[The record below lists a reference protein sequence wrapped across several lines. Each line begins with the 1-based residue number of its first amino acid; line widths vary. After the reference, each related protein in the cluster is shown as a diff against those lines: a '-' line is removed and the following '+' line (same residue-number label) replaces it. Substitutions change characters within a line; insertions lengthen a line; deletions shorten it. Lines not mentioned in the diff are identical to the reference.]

1 MEEWKRIQKVYN
13 TRELIGIIGMIM
25 FIIIGAICDWN
36 VLVEKNILIQIDDIE
51 SLSLTIL
58 QIQATVG
65 TLIFTIIAL
74 ITGNISDSCMGVS
87 ISDFYLNIKP
97 WKLTQKVL
105 IVVSLGLCLAGVI
118 FHSLGFYNIV
128 FYLFIA
134 TLIAILISIL
144 EMYSAFEGR
153 NKQNQEI
160 ELYVNYML
168 EGNIEYEKKLS
179 IYQNFVLDWI
189 KVVDSQDKQSYE
201 KSLEIFKKCMSALWT
216 YRTDEALASIEQ
228 QCYSISYCLLGSEKK
243 VLKEKG
249 LEFVQEAY
257 DILWSVIYNCII
269 EKRPI
274 LNQYKSEFPLFTE
287 ICSELI
293 QNMDE
298 MSVEDVEKRLKF
310 DNLADSVQRAAIW
323 LRYDKEKEGVYNNED
338 KTKFKRYKYDYQSEI
353 SELNSFAK
361 YIGYYLGKQN
371 SKNNIIN
378 QHVWANVLNRWSL
391 FSTYNIPKERAED
404 FLKAKVN
411 TYFCYCYG
419 MIVNGQENIVKMGL
433 YLTGMRN
440 TVSLDNKYQALLYLV
455 VHCYVYYLA
464 VRESDDCVPED
475 IRQSALSIWN
485 DRDVKGAFLNFLNM
499 LSENAEWLDLDIHDQ
514 MYGIVNRFELFSRYG
529 VAKAMIMEPVIS
541 DFYLFLILFMSHEFL
556 LPDLME
562 RNIDD
567 MRAFR
572 YVSDGNE
579 DNTKEM
585 LSKLFRM
592 IYTGDKSEEQINKE
606 VGLMYDDFEKMV
618 KKKHKERY
626 IRLAKEAQKNYE
638 SEINEEEICE
648 KIKNDAIKS
657 IKEKFAPIL
666 VRSDEKNGIIDV
678 NLLNLTD
685 YTSTMGTKNSMNGY
699 YSRMDG
705 MFLFGF
711 ARFLCQ
717 RGVVEFKRRFDDF
730 ADDKEFMEYLA
741 ANNLHLLLGSQY
753 ILKNRD
759 YRISAEYKR
768 FLEDYE
774 TIYTTILQE
783 GIALKRDSIR
793 VCLHDVSVSI
803 HSPSIK
809 EENVEYDRETRK
821 YYYPILN
828 GLPIDFDEDELREF
842 LYNNRKVINVTA
854 KISIQVNEKPC
865 GTIFTGR
872 QRG

>member
-1 MEEWKRIQKVYN
+1 MEEWKKIQKAYR

-25 FIIIGAICDWN
+25 SIIIGAICDWN
-36 VLVEKNILIQIDDIE
+36 VLVERNILIPMDDIE
-51 SLSLTIL
+51 SFSLTIL

-74 ITGNISDSCMGVS
+74 ITGNISDSYMGVS

-118 FHSLGFYNIV
+118 FHSLGLYNIV

-144 EMYSAFEGR
+144 EIYSAFKGR

-160 ELYVNYML
+160 ESYVNYML
-168 EGNIEYEKKLS
+168 ESDLGYDKKLN
-179 IYQNFVLDWI
+179 IYQNFVLDWK

-201 KSLEIFKKCMSALWT
+201 KFLEIFEKCMSALWT
-216 YRTDEALASIEQ
+216 YRTDEALSSIEQ
-228 QCYSISYCLLGSEKK
+228 QCYNISYCLLGSEKK
-243 VLKEKG
+243 ALKEKG

-257 DILWSVIYNCII
+257 DILWNVIYNCIV
-269 EKRPI
+269 ENRLL

-293 QNMDE
+293 RSIDE
-298 MSVEDVEKRLKF
+298 MNVEDVEKRLKF
-310 DNLADSVQRAAIW
+310 DNLADSVLRAAIW
-323 LRYDKEKEGVYNNED
+323 LRCDEEKEVYNKED
-338 KTKFKRYKYDYQSEI
+338 KTKFKRYKYNYQSEI

-361 YIGYYLGKQN
+361 YLGYYLGKQN
-371 SKNNIIN
+371 NKNNTIN
-378 QHVWANVLNRWSL
+378 QHVWANVLNRWNL
-391 FSTYNIPKERAED
+391 FSTYNIPEERAED

-419 MIVNGQENIVKMGL
+419 MIVNGQENVVKVGL
-433 YLTGMRN
+433 YLGGMRN
-440 TVSLDNKYQALLYLV
+440 TVRLDNKYQALLYLV

-464 VRESDDCVPED
+464 VRESDDCVPAD
-475 IRQSALSIWN
+475 IRQSALNIW
-485 DRDVKGAFLNFLNM
+485 DDKDVRECFLDFLNM
-499 LSENAEWLDLDIHDQ
+499 LSENSEWLDLDILDQ
-514 MYGIVNRFELFSRYG
+514 MYGIVKRFELFPQYEA
-529 VAKAMIMEPVIS
+529 AKSMIIEPVTS
-541 DFYLFLILFMSHEFL
+541 DFYSFLILFMSHEFL
-556 LPDLME
+556 LPELLE
-562 RNIDD
+562 KNIDD

-579 DNTKEM
+579 DKTKKM
-585 LSKLFRM
+585 LGKLFRTTF
-592 IYTGDKSEEQINKE
+592 IGNKSEEEIDKE
-606 VGLMYDDFEKMV
+606 VGLMYDDLEKMV
-618 KKKHKERY
+618 KKKQKERY
-626 IRLAKEAQKNYE
+626 ITLAKEAQKNYE
-638 SEINEEEICE
+638 SQINEEEICE
-648 KIKNDAIKS
+648 KIKNDTIKN

-666 VRSDEKNGIIDV
+666 VESDEKNGIIDV
-678 NLLNLTD
+678 NLLNLID
-685 YTSTMGTKNSMNGY
+685 YTSSMGTKNSTNGY
-699 YSRMDG
+699 YSHMDG
-705 MFLFGF
+705 MFLFGI
-711 ARFLCQ
+711 ARFLFQ
-717 RGVVEFKRRFDDF
+717 RGVVEVKKRFDDF

-774 TIYTTILQE
+774 TIYTTVLQD
-783 GIALKRDSIR
+783 GIALRRNSIH
-793 VCLHDVSVSI
+793 VCLHDINVSI

-809 EENVEYDRETRK
+809 EENVEYDKETKK
-821 YYYPILN
+821 YYYPIMN

-842 LYNNRKVINVTA
+842 LYNNRKVINITA

>member
-1 MEEWKRIQKVYN
+1 MEEWKKIQKTYKI
-13 TRELIGIIGMIM
+13 RELIGITGMIM
-25 FIIIGAICDWN
+25 SFVIGAICDWN
-36 VLVEKNILIQIDDIE
+36 VLVQSNILIPIDDIE
-51 SLSLTIL
+51 AFSLTII

-74 ITGNISDSCMGVS
+74 ITGNISDSYIGVS
-87 ISDFYLNIKP
+87 ISDFYLNLKP

-118 FHSLGFYNIV
+118 FHSLGLYNIV

-144 EMYSAFEGR
+144 EMYSAFKGR

-160 ELYVNYML
+160 EAYVNYML
-168 EGNIEYEKKLS
+168 ESNIEYEKKLI
-179 IYQNFVLDWI
+179 IYQDFVLDWK
-189 KVVDSQDKQSYE
+189 KVVDLQDKQSYE
-201 KSLEIFKKCMSALWT
+201 KFLEIFEKCMSVLWA

-243 VLKEKG
+243 ALKEKG
-249 LEFVQEAY
+249 LEFVQEVY
-257 DILWSVIYNCII
+257 DVLWSFIYNCIA
-269 EKRPI
+269 EKRPL

-293 QNMDE
+293 RSIDE
-298 MSVEDVEKRLKF
+298 MNVEEVEKRLKF
-310 DNLADSVQRAAIW
+310 DNLADSVLRAAIW
-323 LRYDKEKEGVYNNED
+323 LRYNKDNEVYDKEDE
-338 KTKFKRYKYDYQSEI
+338 TKFKKYEYNYQSEI

-361 YIGYYLGKQN
+361 YIGYYLEKQN
-371 SKNNIIN
+371 NKNNIIN

-391 FSTYNIPKERAED
+391 FSTYNIPEERAED

-433 YLTGMRN
+433 YLSGMRN
-440 TVSLDNKYQALLYLV
+440 TVRLDNKYQALLYLV
-455 VHCYVYYLA
+455 VHCYIYYLA
-464 VRESDDCVPED
+464 VRESDDCVPAD
-475 IRQSALSIWN
+475 IRQSALNIW
-485 DRDVKGAFLNFLNM
+485 DDKAVKGAFLDFLNM
-499 LSENAEWLDLDIHDQ
+499 LSENSEWLNLDILDQ
-514 MYGIVNRFELFSRYG
+514 MYGIIDRFELFPQYG
-529 VAKAMIMEPVIS
+529 AAKSMIIEPVTS
-541 DFYLFLILFMSHEFL
+541 DFYLFFILFMSHEFFLPEL
-556 LPDLME
+556 LE

-572 YVSDGNE
+572 YVSEKNE
-579 DNTKEM
+579 DKTKGM
-585 LSKLFRM
+585 LGKLFRM
-592 IYTGDKSEEQINKE
+592 IFIGNKSEEQIDKE
-606 VGLMYDDFEKMV
+606 VDLMYDDLEKMV
-618 KKKHKERY
+618 KKKQKERY
-626 IRLAKEAQKNYE
+626 IRLAKEAQENYE
-638 SEINEEEICE
+638 SRINEEEICE
-648 KIKNDAIKS
+648 KIKDDTIKN

-666 VRSDEKNGIIDV
+666 IESDEKNGIVDV
-678 NLLNLTD
+678 NLLNLID
-685 YTSTMGTKNSMNGY
+685 YTSSMGTKNSTNGY
-699 YSRMDG
+699 YSHMDG
-705 MFLFGF
+705 MFLFGI
-711 ARFLCQ
+711 ARFLYQ
-717 RGVVEFKRRFDDF
+717 RGVVEFKKRFDDF

-741 ANNLHLLLGSQY
+741 ANNFHLLLGSQY

-774 TIYTTILQE
+774 TIYTTVLQD
-783 GIALKRDSIR
+783 GIALRRNSIQ
-793 VCLHDVSVSI
+793 VCLHDINVSI

-809 EENVEYDRETRK
+809 EENVEYDRETGK

-865 GTIFTGR
+865 GTVFTGR
-872 QRG
+872 KRG